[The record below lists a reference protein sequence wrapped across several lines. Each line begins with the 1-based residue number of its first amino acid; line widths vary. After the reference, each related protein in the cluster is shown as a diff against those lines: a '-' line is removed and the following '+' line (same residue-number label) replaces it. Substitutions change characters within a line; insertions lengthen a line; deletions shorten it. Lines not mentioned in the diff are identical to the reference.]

1 MIGPPTT
8 LRHQIA
14 ELRRELTMRARVYPG
29 MIGRGN
35 LTADEAERRNRA
47 MSAALKTLERLAD
60 EQFKAEAAAAKNERL
75 GLR

>member
-1 MIGPPTT
+1 
-8 LRHQIA
+8 
-14 ELRRELTMRARVYPG
+14 MRARVYPG